1 MTASSA
7 RQPALGFIF
16 VTLLLAMLGGGL
28 VIPVLPGL
36 VTEFQ
41 GGNVAEGAHG
51 YGWIAG
57 VFALMQ
63 FIGSPIIGAL
73 SDRYGRRRVLLI
85 SLAGS
90 SIDYVIMAL
99 APSLGWLFVARMISG
114 LTAAV
119 LATVNAYVAD
129 VTPPEKRAQAFGLVG
144 AAVGLGF
151 VIGPVVGG
159 LLGQIDLRLPFWAA
173 AGFAA
178 LNGIY
183 GAWVLPE
190 SLPPEKRR
198 AFDWRRAN
206 PRGALLALRRFPVV
220 FGLAG
225 THFIFWVAQ
234 TLLHATWV
242 IYTGYRYGWTPG
254 QVGASFA
261 LVGLCSALVQAVLV
275 RRVLPWLGETRA
287 IVIGCSITIAA
298 YVAYGVAT
306 EGWIV
311 YIIIVGASFAGI
323 AGPALQS
330 YISRHSPANE
340 QGAVQGAFA
349 GLTSVASVVGLPLG
363 AWSFGW
369 AVEPGSPVPLG
380 IAFFE
385 GAALMALALALA
397 VRSFR
402 RDAATGPAEVNP
414 RAPA

>member
-1 MTASSA
+1 MTASPA
-7 RQPALGFIF
+7 RRPALGFIF

-41 GGNVAEGAHG
+41 GGDVADGAQG

-63 FIGSPIIGAL
+63 FLGSPLIGAL

-99 APSLGWLFVARMISG
+99 APSLGWLFVARMIAG
-114 LTAAV
+114 LTSAV

-129 VTPPEKRAQAFGLVG
+129 VTPPEKRAQAFGLLG
-144 AAVGLGF
+144 AAFGLGF

-159 LLGQIDLRLPFWAA
+159 VLGQIDLRLPFWAA
-173 AGFAA
+173 AGCAA

-206 PRGALLALRRFPVV
+206 PLGALLALRRFPVV

-275 RRVLPWLGETRA
+275 RRVLPLLGETRA
-287 IVIGCSITIAA
+287 IVVGFSITIAA
-298 YVAYGVAT
+298 YGAYGVAT

-311 YIIIVGASFAGI
+311 YVIIVGASFAGI
-323 AGPALQS
+323 AGPALQAH
-330 YISRHSPANE
+330 ISRHSPADE

-369 AVEPGSPVPLG
+369 AVEPGGHVPLG

-402 RDAATGPAEVNP
+402 RDAAKGQEGVNP

>member
-1 MTASSA
+1 MSATSA

-41 GGNVAEGAHG
+41 GGNVAEGSHW

-63 FIGSPIIGAL
+63 FVGSPIIGAL

-99 APSLGWLFVARMISG
+99 APSLGWLFVARMIAG

-129 VTPPEKRAQAFGLVG
+129 VVPAEKRAHAFGLLG
-144 AAVGLGF
+144 AAFGLGF

-178 LNGIY
+178 LNWLY
-183 GAWVLPE
+183 GAFVLPE
-190 SLPPEKRR
+190 SLKPEHRR
-198 AFDWRRAN
+198 PFAWRRAH
-206 PRGALLALRRFPVV
+206 PFGALVALRRFPVV

-225 THFIFWVAQ
+225 THFLFWVAQ

-242 IYTGYRYGWTPG
+242 IYTGYRFGWSPG

-261 LVGLCSALVQAVLV
+261 LVGVCSAVVQAVLV
-275 RRVLPWLGETRA
+275 RRLLPVLGETRA
-287 IVIGCSITIAA
+287 VVVGFSLTIAA
-298 YVAYGVAT
+298 YVAYGLAT
-306 EGWIV
+306 AGWVV
-311 YIIIVGASFAGI
+311 YVIIVLASFAGI

-330 YISRHSPANE
+330 YLSRHVPPNE

-369 AVEPGSPVPLG
+369 AVDPGNGVPLG

-385 GAALMALALALA
+385 GAALMAVALALA

-402 RDAATGPAEVNP
+402 RDAPDGGAGAKALSHP
-414 RAPA
+414 